1 MQHNGLSGSTGSLLP
16 EARAPDASGHTFL
29 GSRAGLR
36 PQPLLKGGVQGSLQS
51 TMSGK
56 SGLLGGME
64 EVEDEEKPPEQPIV
78 ERDPSGRWSRVRA
91 LHAGLQVQLLLFSV
105 YGKGE
110 LVRHAGGSD
119 SWAGSLQDRVQG
131 L

>member
-36 PQPLLKGGVQGSLQS
+36 PQPLLKGGVQGSWQS

-91 LHAGLQVQLLLFSV
+91 LHAGLQV
-105 YGKGE
+105 
-110 LVRHAGGSD
+110 
-119 SWAGSLQDRVQG
+119 
-131 L
+131 